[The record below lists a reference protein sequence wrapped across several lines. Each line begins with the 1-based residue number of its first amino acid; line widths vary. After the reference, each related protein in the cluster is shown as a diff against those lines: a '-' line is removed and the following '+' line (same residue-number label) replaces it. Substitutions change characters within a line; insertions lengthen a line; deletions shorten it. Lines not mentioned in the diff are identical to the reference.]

1 MKMMTSE
8 HNGTFL
14 KHLDRFI
21 HSDLQKICSFSRS
34 SSDIYLS
41 NRVTIEHSSVFFF
54 PPCIYKHITIE
65 IHPSISTV
73 IMTDRYSSSK
83 YTRVTYRISPEREE
97 DRSICT
103 LLQKRVKSNHLVLF
117 HKEVIRIKAVRSI
130 NKKKETAHTHT
141 RTHLTQDSQSTRKFF
156 FLYTINYYT
165 VMLMTMVNE
174 FLVEYT
180 SDKMLVEHTD
190 SCVWDDNLLLL
201 H

>member
-1 MKMMTSE
+1 
-8 HNGTFL
+8 
-14 KHLDRFI
+14 
-21 HSDLQKICSFSRS
+21 
-34 SSDIYLS
+34 
-41 NRVTIEHSSVFFF
+41 
-54 PPCIYKHITIE
+54 
-65 IHPSISTV
+65 
-73 IMTDRYSSSK
+73 MTDRYSSSK
-83 YTRVTYRISPEREE
+83 YTRVTYRISPEREEEEENE

-130 NKKKETAHTHT
+130 NKKKKKRHTHT